1 MSIDVKTGALAQEI
15 KGVLERH
22 FGDRLAAVYLFGSRA
37 RGEHRPDSDL
47 DLAIV
52 LRHIRQPLS
61 SVDQDLLDLTYPI
74 EIERGVHVQAWAL
87 SLESMSMA
95 EGEPAGPAEPGM
107 RGRLAATVRR
117 EGVRL

>member
-1 MSIDVKTGALAQEI
+1 MNIDVKTGALAQEI

-22 FGDRLAAVYLFGSRA
+22 FGDRLAAIYLFGSRA
-37 RGEHRPDSDL
+37 RGEHRTDSDL

-52 LRHIRQPLS
+52 LKHIQQPLS

-87 SLESMSMA
+87 PLESMA
-95 EGEPAGPAEPGM
+95 VVDGGPAEPTESGM
-107 RGRLAATVRR
+107 RVRLAATVRR
-117 EGVRL
+117 EGVKL